1 MSDDLWRLG
10 AAELAAKIAAKEISA
25 KEAVASAVD
34 RMRAANPA
42 LNAVVADLGDK
53 ALAEAERLDAVMAS
67 DGPVGPLHGVP
78 VTIKVNVDQEGEA
91 TTNGVPAL
99 ANNIAPGDAP
109 VVSNLRKAGAIVIGR
124 TNTPEFSFRA
134 HTDNPLHGL
143 TKNPWGDHVSS
154 GGSSGGAGSAVMA
167 GIGALGHGN
176 DIGGSLRFPAA
187 ANGAV
192 TVKPGVSRVP
202 AFNPSQTAERGM
214 LAQNMS
220 VQGVIARSAA
230 DVRLGTQACIASD
243 PRDPWHVPLPWEG
256 PKVEGPIRVA
266 FTKNTFEF
274 ALHPSVEAALDAAAS
289 ALADAGYQVEDVEPP
304 MVREIGIAGYRA
316 LMGEVSA
323 LMGPDIE
330 KYGSDTL
337 KAVFAEYYDQFP
349 PFEGDE
355 LLREMAKRSFYARAW
370 SEFLDRY
377 PLVLTPF
384 LPQPFFRPGR
394 DAEGADGVREALG
407 SALYSYSM
415 NYMNLPCANV
425 PAGYHEDAATGGQP
439 VNVQIIARRW
449 REDLA
454 VDAAEVVEARVGRM
468 CDRLWAREG

>member
-192 TVKPGVSRVP
+192 TVKPGLSRVP

-330 KYGSDTL
+330 KYGSNTL
-337 KAVFAEYYDQFP
+337 KGVFAEYYDQFP

-355 LLREMAKRSFYARAW
+355 LLREMAKRSYYARAW
-370 SEFLDRY
+370 SEFLDEY

>member
-25 KEAVASAVD
+25 KEAVGSAVD

-53 ALAEAERLDAVMAS
+53 ALAEAERLDGVMAS

-192 TVKPGVSRVP
+192 TVKPGLSRVP

-330 KYGSDTL
+330 KYGSNTL
-337 KAVFAEYYDQFP
+337 KGVFAEYYDQFP

-355 LLREMAKRSFYARAW
+355 LLREMAKRSYYARAW
-370 SEFLDRY
+370 SEFLDEY